1 MGIDTKSEVLKD
13 EVVEIELVKEELL
26 KDEVVKDEV
35 KRRGRP
41 RKYATEAE
49 SKAMQLKHIMESY
62 DRRNKN
68 REIGK
73 VGRKSTNITVE
84 EIRER
89 QRLTQ
94 RRYLERKKLKFHSNE
109 NNNENI

>member
-1 MGIDTKSEVLKD
+1 MDNKMDNEIEIDTKIEVVKD
-13 EVVEIELVKEELL
+13 EVVNE
-26 KDEVVKDEV
+26 EV

-41 RKYATEAE
+41 RKYATEEE
-49 SKAMQLKHIMESY
+49 SKAMQLKQIMESY
-62 DRRNKN
+62 DRRNKD

-73 VGRKSTNITVE
+73 VGRKATNITVD

-94 RRYLERKKLKFHSNE
+94 RRYLERKKLKVHSNE